1 MTVRLSDSPSA
12 PQDNHCEISHFLASL
27 GACNLILKIHVVVN
41 WQLSKQS
48 IRWPTSHDYIM
59 GSGVDPFEAACFLES
74 SADKLVVFNWSQA
87 QLQEDFFAM
96 LTSLIY

>member
-1 MTVRLSDSPSA
+1 
-12 PQDNHCEISHFLASL
+12 
-27 GACNLILKIHVVVN
+27 
-41 WQLSKQS
+41 
-48 IRWPTSHDYIM
+48 M